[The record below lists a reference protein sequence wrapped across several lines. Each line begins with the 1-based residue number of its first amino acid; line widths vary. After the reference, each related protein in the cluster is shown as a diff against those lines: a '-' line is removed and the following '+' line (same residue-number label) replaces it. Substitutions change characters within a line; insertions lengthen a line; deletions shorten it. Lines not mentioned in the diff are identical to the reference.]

1 MGVKAQVQDA
11 MKDALRNKQSVRLE
25 CLRMAKGAIL
35 VIEKSGNGEASD
47 EQCVAAIRTEVK
59 KRQQSIDMFLE
70 HGKNDEAETAKAE
83 IEHLQEFLPQQLSAE
98 DTEAKVR
105 AFLAEH
111 ADINHAGKLTGMMK
125 KKLGDTVD
133 GKTLN
138 DVCRKV
144 LEG

>member
-1 MGVKAQVQDA
+1 MSVKEKLQEA
-11 MKDALRNKQSVRLE
+11 MKDALRSKESVRLE

-35 VIEKSGNGEASD
+35 LIEKQGNGEATD
-47 EQCVAAIRTEVK
+47 EQCVAAIRSEVK

-70 HGKNDEAETAKAE
+70 HGKNEEADTAKSE

-98 DTEAKVR
+98 ETETKVR
-105 AFLAEH
+105 AYLSEH
-111 ADINHAGKLTGMMK
+111 PDVNHAGKLTGMMK
-125 KKLGDTVD
+125 KELGDTVD